1 MTGSSKPDVGTV
13 CTAECVVLRKYNAAV
28 PRYSPLHGVS
38 ESIATGY
45 SLRK

>member
-13 CTAECVVLRKYNAAV
+13 QQCVVLRKYNAAV